1 MAVCVR
7 LQRHGSTHR
16 PFYHIVAT
24 DSRKKLRGQVL
35 DRLGHYDP
43 AGEPSKIVMDEA
55 RLRFWYEKGAELSNT
70 VAKIA
75 KIQNVKLERAKT
87 TPARA
92 KKAK

>member
-7 LQRHGSTHR
+7 LQRHGNTHR

-24 DSRKKLRGQVL
+24 DSRKKLGGQIL
-35 DRLGHYDP
+35 ERLGHYDP
-43 AGEPSKIVMDEA
+43 AGEPSKIVVDES
-55 RLRFWYEKGAELSNT
+55 RLAFWYEKGAELSNT

-75 KIQNVKLERAKT
+75 KIQKIKLERAKT
-87 TPARA
+87 APARA

>member
-7 LQRHGSTHR
+7 LQRHGNTHR

-24 DSRKKLRGQVL
+24 DSRKKLGGQVL
-35 DRLGHYDP
+35 ERLGHYDP
-43 AGEPSKIVMDEA
+43 AGEPSKIVVDES
-55 RLRFWYEKGAELSNT
+55 RLAFWYERGAELSNT

-75 KIQNVKLERAKT
+75 KIQKIKLERAKT
-87 TPARA
+87 SPARA

>member
-7 LQRHGSTHR
+7 LERHGSKHR

-24 DSRKKLRGQVL
+24 DSRKKMGGEILERV
-35 DRLGHYDP
+35 GHYDP
-43 AGEPSKIVMDEA
+43 AGEPSKIVVDEA
-55 RLRFWYEKGAELSNT
+55 RLRFWFERGAELSNT

-87 TPARA
+87 VTRA
-92 KKAK
+92 KKSK